1 MTRVQCIIP
10 ALKSNN
16 IIRMAYNGL
25 VASLL
30 GALVVACSACG
41 GGGGSSPSPVQQQ
54 IQAPS
59 KQLLIEAYGDST
71 MWGAAEVNNVYV
83 QVAQP
88 APAELQSLLRAKY
101 GDGVTVTNYGVSGT
115 TATDLLQGG
124 VSGAP
129 WNERMAKSKADIV
142 YFNFGINDANPAN
155 GESVTQFINTET
167 ALAQIAI
174 AAGKQVIIETSN
186 PVGDTDFAA
195 LPNYVAATASVAQ
208 SLSLP
213 LIDEYGY
220 MAQLDWMSLMSDPQK
235 MHPNQTGYEVK
246 ARFEFNTF
254 DPIVGTLLKR

>member
-1 MTRVQCIIP
+1 MA
-10 ALKSNN
+10 ALGKNKA
-16 IIRMAYNGL
+16 IQMAYKGML
-25 VASLL
+25 TSLL
-30 GALVVACSACG
+30 GALIVACSACG
-41 GGGGSSPSPVQQQ
+41 GGGGGGSSSPVQQQ
-54 IQAPS
+54 IQSPS
-59 KQLLIEAYGDST
+59 KTLLIEAYGDST

-101 GDGVTVTNYGVSGT
+101 GNGITVTNYGVSGT

-124 VSGAP
+124 ISGPP

-155 GESVTQFINTET
+155 GESVTQFINAET

-246 ARFEFNTF
+246 ARFEFDTF
-254 DPIVGTLLKR
+254 DPIVGALLKH